1 MADLFS
7 YKCIA
12 CGGDVRFNPATG
24 DYKCEY
30 CGSRFTEADLE
41 NGGLDI
47 VSLLVKTGLVS
58 TRGDGRRNVEQGGV
72 SVNDEKVTDFKKVF
86 TADELKEGIIIK
98 KGKKGFNR
106 VTLA

>member
-41 NGGLDI
+41 
-47 VSLLVKTGLVS
+47 KYY
-58 TRGDGRRNVEQGGV
+58 
-72 SVNDEKVTDFKKVF
+72 
-86 TADELKEGIIIK
+86 KEHG
-98 KGKKGFNR
+98 
-106 VTLA
+106 